1 MGDLSGEFEPALQEQ
16 VTDIEQ
22 DDGGEELEETS
33 SPSGGD
39 PAGDGPDSSLETVLE
54 SLDSRLA
61 EAQRLLARQSEMTE
75 RLHAENQG
83 LRAGELRGAQLPLV
97 RDLIRLCDDVER
109 MHAVAGESAGDLT
122 LVEKGLLDILA
133 RNGIEKFGVEQ
144 GEAFDPQLH
153 AAAGVDR
160 TEEEQ
165 LDRTVAEVVRSGFR
179 WDSGDVIRVAE
190 VRAYRYGGSS

>member
-1 MGDLSGEFEPALQEQ
+1 MGDLSGEFEPALPEQ

-22 DDGGEELEETS
+22 DEGGKELKGVPSSNGGES
-33 SPSGGD
+33 
-39 PAGDGPDSSLETVLE
+39 AGDGPDSSLTTVLE

-61 EAQRLLARQSEMTE
+61 EAQRLLARQAEMAE

-97 RDLIRLCDDVER
+97 RDLMRLCDDVER
-109 MHAVAGESAGDLT
+109 MRAVAGESEGDLA

-133 RNGIEKFGVEQ
+133 RNGIEKFEVER
-144 GEAFDPQLH
+144 GEAFDPRLH
-153 AAAGVDR
+153 AAAGAEP
-160 TEEEQ
+160 TEDEQ
-165 LDRTVAEVVRSGFR
+165 LDRTVAEVVRRGFR

>member
-1 MGDLSGEFEPALQEQ
+1 MRDLSSELEPALPEQ
-16 VTDIEQ
+16 VTEIEQ
-22 DDGGEELEETS
+22 DEGEEELEEAP
-33 SPSGGD
+33 SPNGGE
-39 PAGDGPDSSLETVLE
+39 PAGDGPDSSLTTVLE
-54 SLDSRLA
+54 TLDSRLA

-75 RLHAENQG
+75 RLHTENQG

-97 RDLIRLCDDVER
+97 RDLMRLCDDVER
-109 MHAVAGESAGDLT
+109 MRAVAGESEGDLA

-133 RNGIEKFGVEQ
+133 RNGIEKFEVEQ

-160 TEEEQ
+160 TEDEQ
-165 LDRTVAEVVRSGFR
+165 LDRTVAEVVRRGFR
-179 WDSGDVIRVAE
+179 WDSGEVIRVAE

>member
-22 DDGGEELEETS
+22 DAGEEEPERDPSPDGG
-33 SPSGGD
+33 D
-39 PAGDGPDSSLETVLE
+39 AAGNGLDSSLETVLE

-61 EAQRLLARQSEMTE
+61 EAQRLLARQSELTE
-75 RLHAENQG
+75 RLHVENQG

-97 RDLIRLCDDVER
+97 RDLMRLCDDVER
-109 MHAVAGESAGDLT
+109 MRAVAGESAGDLA

-133 RNGIEKFGVEQ
+133 RNGIEKFGVER
-144 GEAFDPQLH
+144 GEAFDSRLH

-165 LDRTVAEVVRSGFR
+165 LDRTVAEVVRGGFR

>member
-22 DDGGEELEETS
+22 DVGEEELERDP
-33 SPSGGD
+33 SPGSD
-39 PAGDGPDSSLETVLE
+39 PAGDGFDSSLETVLE

-61 EAQRLLARQSEMTE
+61 EAQRLLGRQSEMTE

-97 RDLIRLCDDVER
+97 RDLMRLCDDVER
-109 MHAVAGESAGDLT
+109 MRAVAGESAGDLA

-144 GEAFDPQLH
+144 GEAFDPRLH
-153 AAAGVDR
+153 AAAGIDR

-179 WDSGDVIRVAE
+179 WESGDVIRVAE